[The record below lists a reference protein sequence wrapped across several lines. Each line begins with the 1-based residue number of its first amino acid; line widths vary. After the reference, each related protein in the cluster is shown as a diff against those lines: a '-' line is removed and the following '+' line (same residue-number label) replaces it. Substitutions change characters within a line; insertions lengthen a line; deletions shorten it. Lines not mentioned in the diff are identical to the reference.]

1 MIDIYSFMY
10 KQIGNKVAYY
20 RKMRN
25 LTQDELADRVNIS
38 VSSISKLERGK
49 YNNNIPLSMLI
60 MIAEGLRIDV
70 SMLVSFD
77 EREKLL
83 EFDQIKRGCDKMRN
97 HFVHSSFF
105 VSILIFSQDKSEK
118 RVYAPFPHKNCNF
131 SAYAAFLIR
140 NVLL

>member
-1 MIDIYSFMY
+1 
-10 KQIGNKVAYY
+10 
-20 RKMRN
+20 MRN

-70 SMLVSFD
+70 SMLVTFD

-83 EFDQIKRGCDKMRN
+83 EFDQINRAD
-97 HFVHSSFF
+97 
-105 VSILIFSQDKSEK
+105 
-118 RVYAPFPHKNCNF
+118 
-131 SAYAAFLIR
+131 
-140 NVLL
+140 

>member
-1 MIDIYSFMY
+1 MY

-20 RKMRN
+20 RKLRN

-38 VSSISKLERGK
+38 VNSISKLERGK

-70 SMLVSFD
+70 SMLVTFD

-83 EFDQIKRGCDKMRN
+83 EFDQINRAD
-97 HFVHSSFF
+97 
-105 VSILIFSQDKSEK
+105 
-118 RVYAPFPHKNCNF
+118 
-131 SAYAAFLIR
+131 
-140 NVLL
+140 

>member
-1 MIDIYSFMY
+1 MY

-70 SMLVSFD
+70 SMLVTFD
-77 EREKLL
+77 EREKFL
-83 EFDQIKRGCDKMRN
+83 EFDQINRADWKI
-97 HFVHSSFF
+97 S
-105 VSILIFSQDKSEK
+105 SIL
-118 RVYAPFPHKNCNF
+118 
-131 SAYAAFLIR
+131 
-140 NVLL
+140 

>member
-1 MIDIYSFMY
+1 MY

-38 VSSISKLERGK
+38 VSSLSKLERGK

-83 EFDQIKRGCDKMRN
+83 EFDQINRAD
-97 HFVHSSFF
+97 
-105 VSILIFSQDKSEK
+105 
-118 RVYAPFPHKNCNF
+118 
-131 SAYAAFLIR
+131 
-140 NVLL
+140 

>member
-1 MIDIYSFMY
+1 MY

-20 RKMRN
+20 RKLRN

-38 VSSISKLERGK
+38 VSSLSKLERGK

-70 SMLVSFD
+70 LMLVTFD

-83 EFDQIKRGCDKMRN
+83 EFDQINRAD
-97 HFVHSSFF
+97 
-105 VSILIFSQDKSEK
+105 
-118 RVYAPFPHKNCNF
+118 
-131 SAYAAFLIR
+131 
-140 NVLL
+140 

>member
-1 MIDIYSFMY
+1 MDLTLIKIYSFMY

-20 RKMRN
+20 RKLRN

-38 VSSISKLERGK
+38 VSSLSKLERGK

-70 SMLVSFD
+70 SLLVTFD

-83 EFDQIKRGCDKMRN
+83 EFD
-97 HFVHSSFF
+97 
-105 VSILIFSQDKSEK
+105 
-118 RVYAPFPHKNCNF
+118 
-131 SAYAAFLIR
+131 
-140 NVLL
+140 

>member
-1 MIDIYSFMY
+1 MY

-20 RKMRN
+20 RKLRN

-38 VSSISKLERGK
+38 VCSLSKLERGK

-70 SMLVSFD
+70 SMLVTFD

-83 EFDQIKRGCDKMRN
+83 EFDQINRAD
-97 HFVHSSFF
+97 
-105 VSILIFSQDKSEK
+105 
-118 RVYAPFPHKNCNF
+118 
-131 SAYAAFLIR
+131 
-140 NVLL
+140 

>member
-1 MIDIYSFMY
+1 MY

-38 VSSISKLERGK
+38 VSSLSKLERGK

-60 MIAEGLRIDV
+60 MIAEGLKIDV
-70 SMLVSFD
+70 SLLVTFD

-83 EFDQIKRGCDKMRN
+83 EFD
-97 HFVHSSFF
+97 
-105 VSILIFSQDKSEK
+105 
-118 RVYAPFPHKNCNF
+118 
-131 SAYAAFLIR
+131 
-140 NVLL
+140 

>member
-1 MIDIYSFMY
+1 MY

-38 VSSISKLERGK
+38 VCSLSKLERGK

-83 EFDQIKRGCDKMRN
+83 EFDQINRAD
-97 HFVHSSFF
+97 
-105 VSILIFSQDKSEK
+105 
-118 RVYAPFPHKNCNF
+118 
-131 SAYAAFLIR
+131 
-140 NVLL
+140 

>member
-1 MIDIYSFMY
+1 MY

-70 SMLVSFD
+70 SLLVTFD

-83 EFDQIKRGCDKMRN
+83 EFD
-97 HFVHSSFF
+97 
-105 VSILIFSQDKSEK
+105 
-118 RVYAPFPHKNCNF
+118 
-131 SAYAAFLIR
+131 
-140 NVLL
+140 

>member
-1 MIDIYSFMY
+1 MY

-20 RKMRN
+20 RKLRN
-25 LTQDELADRVNIS
+25 LTQDELADRINIS

-70 SMLVSFD
+70 SMLVTFD

-83 EFDQIKRGCDKMRN
+83 EFDQINRAD
-97 HFVHSSFF
+97 
-105 VSILIFSQDKSEK
+105 
-118 RVYAPFPHKNCNF
+118 
-131 SAYAAFLIR
+131 
-140 NVLL
+140 

>member
-1 MIDIYSFMY
+1 MY

-20 RKMRN
+20 RKLRN

-38 VSSISKLERGK
+38 VNSISKLERGK

-70 SMLVSFD
+70 SLLVTFD

-83 EFDQIKRGCDKMRN
+83 EFD
-97 HFVHSSFF
+97 
-105 VSILIFSQDKSEK
+105 
-118 RVYAPFPHKNCNF
+118 
-131 SAYAAFLIR
+131 
-140 NVLL
+140 

>member
-1 MIDIYSFMY
+1 MDLTLLCKLKQRRLIDIYSFMY

-70 SMLVSFD
+70 SMLVTFD
-77 EREKLL
+77 EREKFL
-83 EFDQIKRGCDKMRN
+83 EFDQINRAD
-97 HFVHSSFF
+97 
-105 VSILIFSQDKSEK
+105 
-118 RVYAPFPHKNCNF
+118 
-131 SAYAAFLIR
+131 
-140 NVLL
+140 

>member
-1 MIDIYSFMY
+1 MY

-20 RKMRN
+20 RKLRN

-38 VSSISKLERGK
+38 VSSLSKLERGK

-77 EREKLL
+77 ERENFL
-83 EFDQIKRGCDKMRN
+83 EFDQINRAD
-97 HFVHSSFF
+97 
-105 VSILIFSQDKSEK
+105 
-118 RVYAPFPHKNCNF
+118 
-131 SAYAAFLIR
+131 
-140 NVLL
+140 

>member
-1 MIDIYSFMY
+1 MY

-20 RKMRN
+20 RKLRN

-60 MIAEGLRIDV
+60 MVAEGLRIDV

-77 EREKLL
+77 EREKFL
-83 EFDQIKRGCDKMRN
+83 EFDQINRAD
-97 HFVHSSFF
+97 
-105 VSILIFSQDKSEK
+105 
-118 RVYAPFPHKNCNF
+118 
-131 SAYAAFLIR
+131 
-140 NVLL
+140 

>member
-1 MIDIYSFMY
+1 MIKIYSFIY

-20 RKMRN
+20 RKLRN
-25 LTQDELADRVNIS
+25 LTQDQLADRVSIS

-70 SMLVSFD
+70 SLLVTFD

-83 EFDQIKRGCDKMRN
+83 EFD
-97 HFVHSSFF
+97 
-105 VSILIFSQDKSEK
+105 
-118 RVYAPFPHKNCNF
+118 
-131 SAYAAFLIR
+131 
-140 NVLL
+140 

>member
-1 MIDIYSFMY
+1 MIKIYSFMY

-38 VSSISKLERGK
+38 VNSISKLERRK

-70 SMLVSFD
+70 SMLVTFD
-77 EREKLL
+77 EREKFL
-83 EFDQIKRGCDKMRN
+83 EFDQINRAD
-97 HFVHSSFF
+97 
-105 VSILIFSQDKSEK
+105 
-118 RVYAPFPHKNCNF
+118 
-131 SAYAAFLIR
+131 
-140 NVLL
+140 

>member
-1 MIDIYSFMY
+1 MY
-10 KQIGNKVAYY
+10 KQIVNKVAYY
-20 RKMRN
+20 RKLRN
-25 LTQDELADRVNIS
+25 LTQDQLADRVSIS

-83 EFDQIKRGCDKMRN
+83 EFDQINRAD
-97 HFVHSSFF
+97 
-105 VSILIFSQDKSEK
+105 
-118 RVYAPFPHKNCNF
+118 
-131 SAYAAFLIR
+131 
-140 NVLL
+140 

>member
-1 MIDIYSFMY
+1 MY

-38 VSSISKLERGK
+38 VSSLSKLERGK

-77 EREKLL
+77 EREKFL
-83 EFDQIKRGCDKMRN
+83 EFDQINRAD
-97 HFVHSSFF
+97 
-105 VSILIFSQDKSEK
+105 
-118 RVYAPFPHKNCNF
+118 
-131 SAYAAFLIR
+131 
-140 NVLL
+140 

>member
-1 MIDIYSFMY
+1 MY

-38 VSSISKLERGK
+38 VNSISKLERGK

-70 SMLVSFD
+70 SMLVTFD

-83 EFDQIKRGCDKMRN
+83 EFDQINRAD
-97 HFVHSSFF
+97 
-105 VSILIFSQDKSEK
+105 
-118 RVYAPFPHKNCNF
+118 
-131 SAYAAFLIR
+131 
-140 NVLL
+140 

>member
-1 MIDIYSFMY
+1 MY

-38 VSSISKLERGK
+38 VNSISKLERGK

-60 MIAEGLRIDV
+60 MIAEWLRIDV

-77 EREKLL
+77 EREKFL
-83 EFDQIKRGCDKMRN
+83 EFDQINRADWKI
-97 HFVHSSFF
+97 S
-105 VSILIFSQDKSEK
+105 SIL
-118 RVYAPFPHKNCNF
+118 
-131 SAYAAFLIR
+131 
-140 NVLL
+140 

>member
-1 MIDIYSFMY
+1 MY

-38 VSSISKLERGK
+38 VNSISKLERGK

-60 MIAEGLRIDV
+60 MIAEGLKIDV
-70 SMLVSFD
+70 SLLVTFD

-83 EFDQIKRGCDKMRN
+83 EFD
-97 HFVHSSFF
+97 
-105 VSILIFSQDKSEK
+105 
-118 RVYAPFPHKNCNF
+118 
-131 SAYAAFLIR
+131 
-140 NVLL
+140 

>member
-1 MIDIYSFMY
+1 MY

-20 RKMRN
+20 RKLRN
-25 LTQDELADRVNIS
+25 LTQDQLADRVSIS

-70 SMLVSFD
+70 SMLVTFD

-83 EFDQIKRGCDKMRN
+83 EFDQINRAD
-97 HFVHSSFF
+97 
-105 VSILIFSQDKSEK
+105 
-118 RVYAPFPHKNCNF
+118 
-131 SAYAAFLIR
+131 
-140 NVLL
+140 

>member
-1 MIDIYSFMY
+1 MY

-20 RKMRN
+20 RKLRN

-70 SMLVSFD
+70 SMLVTFD
-77 EREKLL
+77 EREKFL
-83 EFDQIKRGCDKMRN
+83 EFDQINRAD
-97 HFVHSSFF
+97 
-105 VSILIFSQDKSEK
+105 
-118 RVYAPFPHKNCNF
+118 
-131 SAYAAFLIR
+131 
-140 NVLL
+140 

>member
-1 MIDIYSFMY
+1 MY

-70 SMLVSFD
+70 SMLLTFD
-77 EREKLL
+77 EREKFL
-83 EFDQIKRGCDKMRN
+83 EFDQINRAD
-97 HFVHSSFF
+97 
-105 VSILIFSQDKSEK
+105 
-118 RVYAPFPHKNCNF
+118 
-131 SAYAAFLIR
+131 
-140 NVLL
+140 

>member
-1 MIDIYSFMY
+1 MY

-38 VSSISKLERGK
+38 VCSLSKLERGK

-70 SMLVSFD
+70 LMLVTFD

-83 EFDQIKRGCDKMRN
+83 EFDQINRAD
-97 HFVHSSFF
+97 
-105 VSILIFSQDKSEK
+105 
-118 RVYAPFPHKNCNF
+118 
-131 SAYAAFLIR
+131 
-140 NVLL
+140 